1 MILRGWKN
9 ICAALDGM
17 SETTARQLMRE
28 ARLPVCIV
36 AGKPMTTSTA
46 LSRWVLQKCQENSWS
61 LPQRSALSE
70 HAEAKMPFSG

>member
-28 ARLPVCIV
+28 AGLPVCIV
-36 AGKPMTTSTA
+36 AGKPMSTCTA
-46 LSRWVLQKCQENSWS
+46 LSNWVQEKCQENSWP
-61 LPQRSALSE
+61 LPHHPPPSD
-70 HAEAKMPFSG
+70 HAEAKRPFSS